1 MAIIAKDNKD
11 ENFESIPLGMQQ
23 AVCAFV
29 EDIGTQESYYLG
41 KPIKKHQIVIC
52 WELAEKMSKG
62 DYSGKPFMISKFYT
76 LSLNEKANL
85 CKDLESWRGRGFT
98 AEEKS
103 GFDVERLIAANCFL
117 NIIEVD
123 KQDGTKRAAIASIN
137 PITKTMAKI
146 NVYNTEPP
154 SWIQDL
160 RTRSVEWKEVEPID
174 DENNQDEGLP
184 F

>member
-1 MAIIAKDNKD
+1 
-11 ENFESIPLGMQQ
+11 LGMHQ

-29 EDIGTQESYYLG
+29 EDIGTQEGSYLG
-41 KPIKKHQIVIC
+41 KPIRRHQIVVC

-62 DYSGKPFMISKFYT
+62 DNMGKPFMISKFYT

-98 AEEKS
+98 ADEKD
-103 GFDVERLIAANCFL
+103 GFDVEKLIGANCFL

-123 KQDGTKRAAIASIN
+123 KQDGSKRAAIASIN
-137 PITKTMAKI
+137 PITKEMEKMQI
-146 NVYNTEPP
+146 FNQEPP
-154 SWIQDL
+154 AWIQDM
-160 RTRSVEWKEVEPID
+160 RTRSIEWKEENPIEED
-174 DENNQDEGLP
+174 FGQDEGLP